1 MVANNNIRS
10 FTLEIKNDRCKI
22 DFNDFNDF
30 NDFTSVVFSFQYEAS
45 YIIIDNQTISP
56 T

>member
-1 MVANNNIRS
+1 MIANNNIRS

-22 DFNDFNDF
+22 DFNNF